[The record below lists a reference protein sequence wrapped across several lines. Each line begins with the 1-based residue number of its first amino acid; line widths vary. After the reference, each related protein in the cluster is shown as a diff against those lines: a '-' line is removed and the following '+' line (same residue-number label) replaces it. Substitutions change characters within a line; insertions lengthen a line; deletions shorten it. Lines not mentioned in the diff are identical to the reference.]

1 MTEDARAVLDLLAGT
16 RSLKSRQI
24 AYQLKWSTPGAET
37 PWSGKACNQLA
48 LDTRRAFRAVTEL
61 RAAGLVEERMTGSG
75 SRWKVVR

>member
-1 MTEDARAVLDLLAGT
+1 MTEDARVVLDLLAGT

-37 PWSGKACNQLA
+37 PWSVKACNQLA

-75 SRWKVVR
+75 SRWKVIR